1 MVGGTVPLA
10 RAVMLTVA
18 LAGFAGPA
26 TGEVEPAPA
35 VCDLALRAPELDA
48 QEFIDA
54 AALRMPELRV
64 RSFSSEP
71 DPRCRDRLHA
81 HVELRAL
88 EQAKH
93 WEWSLI
99 LSDGRAWY
107 RSFEAEPEQVGRV
120 LASALANLFAGL
132 EDDPDA
138 TGVAFPG
145 AEEDHEG
152 SADQGEEPAPED
164 SDAEAQPEA
173 GPGPVRFELG
183 PRLSGLADLGLYP
196 GPGLRAFGGAAG
208 LDLRLPDGLAFGL
221 GLRALTLRRGD
232 HTIVRTRVLFGLG
245 VAARWEQKHFELPF
259 MVFASVEPWVARS
272 GGRQLDV
279 GAPPLIGGGARVVPS
294 LLLELGDLHLRLG
307 VSADLQLSVEAA
319 PGALTA
325 ALALAPDA
333 PPIHRLGGAE
343 LGVGLEIG
351 LWIPV
356 RERRP

>member
-1 MVGGTVPLA
+1 
-10 RAVMLTVA
+10 MLTVA
-18 LAGFAGPA
+18 LAGFAGPE
-26 TGEVEPAPA
+26 TGEVETGEVEPGEVEPAPA
-35 VCDLALRAPELDA
+35 VCDLALRAPEIDA
-48 QEFIDA
+48 QQFIDA

-64 RSFSSEP
+64 RPFSSEP

-138 TGVAFPG
+138 TGVTFPG
-145 AEEDHEG
+145 SEEDEG
-152 SADQGEEPAPED
+152 SSGESEEPAPEEAEA
-164 SDAEAQPEA
+164 DAEAPPEV

-183 PRLSGLADLGLYP
+183 PRLSGLTDLGLYP

-208 LDLRLPDGLAFGL
+208 LDLRLPDGLAFGF

-232 HTIVRTRVLFGLG
+232 HTVVRTRVLFGLG
-245 VAARWEQKHFELPF
+245 VAARWEQKNFELPF
-259 MVFASVEPWVARS
+259 MVFASVEPWVVRS
-272 GGRQLDV
+272 GGRQLEV

-294 LLLELGDLHLRLG
+294 LLFELGDLHLRVG

-325 ALALAPDA
+325 AVALSPDA

-343 LGVGLEIG
+343 LGVGLELG